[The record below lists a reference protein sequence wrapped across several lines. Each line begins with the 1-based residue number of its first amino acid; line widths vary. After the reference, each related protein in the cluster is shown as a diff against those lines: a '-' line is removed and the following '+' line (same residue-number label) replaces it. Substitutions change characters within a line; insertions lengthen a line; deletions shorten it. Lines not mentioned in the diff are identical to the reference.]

1 MSSALLNAVGIAI
14 LAIMEDMNPRQTPT
28 EHDDCVVPE
37 RLSAAFAV
45 LQEKWALPILYVL
58 LQGPEGFNEIGRAAG
73 AVNPATLTQR
83 LARMEQVGLVKKT
96 VQSVMPPRTLYE
108 LTDAGLALRPVIKAF
123 EAWAQRHP
131 LPDRPTKTKTAG

>member
-1 MSSALLNAVGIAI
+1 MSPSRTDH
-14 LAIMEDMNPRQTPT
+14 ERDP
-28 EHDDCVVPE
+28 CVVPE

-45 LQEKWALPILYVL
+45 LQEKWALPIVYVL
-58 LQGPEGFNEIGRAAG
+58 LQGPQGFNDIGRAAG

-108 LTDAGLALRPVIKAF
+108 LTEAGCALRPVINAF
-123 EAWAQRHP
+123 EAWVKRHP
-131 LPDRPTKTKTAG
+131 LPDKAPKMAEAD